1 MRHSVRSTVLAILLP
16 AALAA
21 QQTAMAS
28 GNPTVDAA
36 RMTGGRAG
44 KNIMA
49 AADQIPAD
57 KLGYKPTDAQM
68 TYGQIWAHLVEAN
81 YGICAAFG
89 NIKAPAMTELKG
101 TESKD
106 VLVTALKGSFT
117 FCDEALAKANNLP
130 MGDEVDLGFM
140 KGSRAFALFVYVA
153 DLADHYSQVAN
164 YMRLNGMLPPTA
176 QPRK

>member
-1 MRHSVRSTVLAILLP
+1 MRRSVLSTVVAVLLP

-21 QQTAMAS
+21 QQAPMAS
-28 GNPTVDAA
+28 TNPTVDAA
-36 RMTGGRAG
+36 KMTGGRAA

-49 AADQIPAD
+49 AADLVPAY

-81 YGICAAFG
+81 YGICGAIAG
-89 NIKAPAMTELKG
+89 AKPPAMAELKG

-106 VLVTALKGSFT
+106 VLVAALKGSFT
-117 FCDEALAKANNLP
+117 FCDDALAKAQTLP
-130 MGDEVDLGFM
+130 MGDQVDLGFM
-140 KGSRAFALFVYVA
+140 KGTRAFALFVYVA

-176 QPRK
+176 QPKK